1 MGYSETLAR
10 KQRAQSRVIHHAAPV
25 TLPDSLCAFI
35 RSLDKPPVVTPPT
48 RSTTEPETDNA
59 SDTTAPPAYPPP
71 PGMGGG
77 A

>member
-1 MGYSETLAR
+1 MPR
-10 KQRAQSRVIHHAAPV
+10 PV

-35 RSLDKPPVVTPPT
+35 RSLDKPPVFTLPA

-71 PGMGGG
+71 RHGWRRVMPIS
-77 A
+77 ATSWPVSDA

>member
-1 MGYSETLAR
+1 MP
-10 KQRAQSRVIHHAAPV
+10 HPV

-35 RSLDKPPVVTPPT
+35 RSLDKPPALTLPARV
-48 RSTTEPETDNA
+48 STA
-59 SDTTAPPAYPPP
+59 